1 MYLKRLAVQG
11 FKSFPE
17 RTTFEFGPGIT
28 AIVGPNGSGKSN
40 VSDAIRW
47 VLGEQSFRNLRAK
60 KAEDVIFAGTSSRSP
75 VGMAEAILTLDN
87 EDRWLPID
95 FAEVEIGRR
104 VYRSGESEYLL
115 NGSRVRLRDLS
126 DLLMKAD
133 VGQNSY
139 TIMGQGLVDE
149 VLSMSPE
156 QRRVFLDEAADV
168 KRFRM
173 RITEAL
179 RRLEATR
186 DNIARV
192 DLVLNELRP
201 RLAQLERQA
210 GRAAEH
216 AKLSAEL
223 TELLKLFYGQRWADA
238 QNALTRA
245 MAALDQRVEANQEA
259 EQRVTQLREQIT
271 ALGDEIRRR
280 REAISRRDT
289 RSNEFAQRL
298 SSLEQNLDLDRE
310 RHAMLS
316 GRREELRIE
325 LEALET
331 ERLSLDTTD
340 VDEGRR
346 GMEVGE
352 QEEVAREAAVLT
364 RRRLDE
370 AERAYGIARA
380 RAQELREGAEAD
392 ERRLGSFQAEMEA
405 ARRRIA
411 ELEQEHEQ
419 FDARRKQS
427 LVELIGYGRK
437 YREIKAEL
445 VTAEATLAAARG
457 EADQARQRL
466 QRVQDE
472 VRRYE
477 SAGNEELR
485 ELDRLEGR
493 LDALR
498 RVQAEHDGIAVGTRQ
513 SLIMGQ
519 ALLDEVQPGSLG
531 EAPEIEGVV
540 GLLSRQIRVPSGLE
554 TAINAALEN
563 RLHSVIVR
571 EETQVLKAINLLRQR
586 GHGRAQFIPLDSIRH
601 VYPLNLQKERGVV
614 GVASKLVRC
623 EGEFRN
629 LLDTLL
635 GRIIVVEDM
644 EAGMRMISR
653 SLGSVVTLDGTFIE
667 PTGVVSGGSAGT
679 DETVFSRQRELEE
692 LPERIAELR
701 ERTDRSQERLETA
714 RDSLEQLVISAREA
728 DSRYDDLRKTG
739 DTSRVNLERERQK
752 LHRIRRDLDSLVS
765 RREGLERD
773 QVELQQRYE
782 TARAGMAELETRRTD
797 RRADMQRAEE
807 EVTRTTEERESA
819 IRAVAEASG
828 RLASVEGERK
838 ALQMLREQHDK
849 AKERIAS
856 QMTAR
861 TAQAQNFEAEATA
874 VSERIAR
881 LQSQLEGLRVEQAHA
896 TDDVAPDLD
905 ELHRFETHERQVQ
918 DELGAA
924 HAALLD
930 AERARL
936 DAETGVGRARERLD
950 VLREEM
956 AREGLG
962 PNEDGSIVP
971 VDEASPPEEPVET
984 VEEPSATEE
993 TEDPVVT
1000 PRVSGATEVDLD
1012 EIRVR
1017 IDDVRRQ
1024 IRRLGPINEEAPGD
1038 YEESKERYEFLTG
1051 QLEDLTQA
1059 EAQLRSVIHD
1069 LQGEIKTRFDAAFVT
1084 VNEAF
1089 GKYFTS
1095 FFGGGKASLALT
1107 DPEDSTDSGIEITAQ
1122 PPGKRIESLSLLS
1135 GGERSLTA
1143 VALLFALLAANPA
1156 PFCVLDEVDAAL
1168 DEANVGRFADSLNA
1182 LSEKTQF
1189 ITVTHNR
1196 RTVEAADAI
1205 YGVSM
1210 ARDGVSQVLSLKLS
1224 DLPKT

>member
-1 MYLKRLAVQG
+1 M
-11 FKSFPE
+11 
-17 RTTFEFGPGIT
+17 
-28 AIVGPNGSGKSN
+28 
-40 VSDAIRW
+40 
-47 VLGEQSFRNLRAK
+47 
-60 KAEDVIFAGTSSRSP
+60 
-75 VGMAEAILTLDN
+75 
-87 EDRWLPID
+87 
-95 FAEVEIGRR
+95 
-104 VYRSGESEYLL
+104 
-115 NGSRVRLRDLS
+115 RLRDLS

-223 TELLKLFYGQRWADA
+223 TELLKIFFGQRWSDA

-245 MAALDQRVEANQEA
+245 TAVLDQRVEANQEA
-259 EQRVTQLREQIT
+259 EVRVTQLREQIT

-289 RSNEFAQRL
+289 QSNEFAQRL

-310 RHAMLS
+310 RHAMIS

-325 LEALET
+325 LEALES

-346 GMEVGE
+346 GLEVGE
-352 QEEVAREAAVLT
+352 QEEVAREAALLA
-364 RRRLDE
+364 RRQLDE
-370 AERAYGIARA
+370 AERGYGITRA

-392 ERRLGSFQAEMEA
+392 ERRLGSFQAEMEG
-405 ARRRIA
+405 ARRRLA

-437 YREIKAEL
+437 YKEIKAQL
-445 VTAEATLAAARG
+445 DTAEATLAAARG

-472 VRRYE
+472 VRKYE
-477 SAGNEELR
+477 SAGNDELR

-493 LDALR
+493 LDALK
-498 RVQAEHDGIAVGTRQ
+498 RVQAEHDGIALGTRQ
-513 SLIMGQ
+513 ALIMGQ

-554 TAINAALEN
+554 TAINAALEH

-571 EETQVLKAINLLRQR
+571 EEAQVVKAINLLRQR
-586 GHGRAQFIPLDSIRH
+586 GHGRAQFLPLDAIRH

-629 LLDTLL
+629 LVDTLL

-644 EAGMRMISR
+644 EAGMRMIGR
-653 SLGSVVTLDGTFIE
+653 SLGSVVTLDGTYIE

-692 LPERIAELR
+692 LPQRIADLQ
-701 ERTDRSQERLETA
+701 ERTARSQDRLETA
-714 RDSLEQLVISAREA
+714 RASVEQLVVSARES
-728 DSRYDDLRKTG
+728 DDRYDELRKTG
-739 DTSRVNLERERQK
+739 DTSRVDLERERQK
-752 LHRIRRDLDSLVS
+752 LLRIRRDLDSLRS
-765 RREGLERD
+765 RREGVERD
-773 QVELQQRYE
+773 RSDLE
-782 TARAGMAELETRRTD
+782 ARLAKSEAGMAELEERRSA
-797 RRADMQRAEE
+797 RRADLVQAEE
-807 EVTRTTEERESA
+807 EVTRATEIRESA

-838 ALQMLREQHDK
+838 ALVMLREQHEK

-856 QMTAR
+856 QITAR
-861 TAQAQNFEAEATA
+861 TAQAENMDNEATA

-881 LQSQLEGLRVEQAHA
+881 LQSQVEGLRVEQAHA

-918 DELGAA
+918 DELGVA
-924 HAALLD
+924 HAGLLE

-950 VLREEM
+950 NLREEM
-956 AREGLG
+956 AREGLSPDETG
-962 PNEDGSIVP
+962 EIVP
-971 VDEASPPEEPVET
+971 LDDILEAAPREDEASMDV
-984 VEEPSATEE
+984 A
-993 TEDPVVT
+993 EDDAASDSPVT
-1000 PRVSGATEVDLD
+1000 PRISGAAEVDLD
-1012 EIRVR
+1012 ELRGR
-1017 IDDVRRQ
+1017 IEEVRRQ

-1051 QLEDLTQA
+1051 QLTDLSEAEVQLRAVIEDL
-1059 EAQLRSVIHD
+1059 H
-1069 LQGEIKTRFDAAFVT
+1069 GEIKTRFDAAFVT

-1089 GKYFTS
+1089 GKYFTA
-1095 FFGGGKASLALT
+1095 FFGGGKASLSLT
-1107 DPEDSTDSGIEITAQ
+1107 DPDASAESGIEIMAQ

-1168 DEANVGRFADSLNA
+1168 DEANVGRFADSLHA

-1224 DLPKT
+1224 DLPTT

>member
-17 RTTFEFGPGIT
+17 RTTFEFGSGIT
-28 AIVGPNGSGKSN
+28 AVVGPNGSGKSN
-40 VSDAIRW
+40 VADAIRW

-60 KAEDVIFAGTSSRSP
+60 KAEDVIFAGTTKRSP

-223 TELLKLFYGQRWADA
+223 TDLLKIFFGQRWSDA

-245 MAALDQRVEANQEA
+245 TAVLDQRVEANQEA
-259 EQRVTQLREQIT
+259 ETRVTQLREQIV

-289 RSNEFAQRL
+289 QSNEFAQRL

-310 RHAMLS
+310 RQTMIN

-325 LEALET
+325 LEALES

-346 GMEVGE
+346 GLEVGE
-352 QEEVAREAAVLT
+352 QEEVAREAAVLA
-364 RRRLDE
+364 RRQLDE
-370 AERAYGIARA
+370 AERSYGITRA

-392 ERRLGSFQAEMEA
+392 ERRLGSFQAEMEG
-405 ARRRIA
+405 ARRRLA
-411 ELEQEHEQ
+411 EFEQEHEQ

-437 YREIKAEL
+437 YREIKSAL
-445 VTAEATLAAARG
+445 DTAEATLAAARG

-472 VRRYE
+472 VRKYE

-493 LDALR
+493 LDALK
-498 RVQAEHDGIAVGTRQ
+498 RVQAEHDGIALGTRQ
-513 SLIMGQ
+513 VLIMGQ

-554 TAINAALEN
+554 TAINAALEH
-563 RLHSVIVR
+563 RLHSIIVK
-571 EETQVLKAINLLRQR
+571 EEAQVVKAINLLRQR
-586 GHGRAQFIPLDSIRH
+586 GHGRAQFLPLDAIRQ

-629 LLDTLL
+629 LVDTLL
-635 GRIIVVEDM
+635 GRIIVVDDM
-644 EAGMRMISR
+644 EAGMRMIGR
-653 SLGSVVTLDGTFIE
+653 SLGSVVTLDGTYIE

-692 LPERIAELR
+692 LPQRIADLQ
-701 ERTDRSQERLETA
+701 ERTARSQDRLQTA
-714 RDSLEQLVISAREA
+714 RDSLEQLVASAREA
-728 DSRYDDLRKTG
+728 DDRYDELRKTG
-739 DTSRVNLERERQK
+739 DTSRVDLERERQK
-752 LHRIRRDLDSLVS
+752 LHRIRRDLDTLRS
-765 RREGLERD
+765 RRDGLERD
-773 QVELQQRYE
+773 KLELEERLA
-782 TARAGMAELETRRTD
+782 TSGSGMAELEERRTA
-797 RRADMQRAEE
+797 RRSELAQAEE
-807 EVTRTTEERESA
+807 EVARATEIRESA

-838 ALQMLREQHDK
+838 ALVMLREQHEK

-856 QMTAR
+856 QIAAR
-861 TAQAQNFEAEATA
+861 TAQADNMDNEATT
-874 VSERIAR
+874 VGERIAR
-881 LQSQLEGLRVEQAHA
+881 LQSQVEGLRVEQSHA

-905 ELHRFETHERQVQ
+905 ELHRFESHERQVQ
-918 DELGAA
+918 DELGGA
-924 HAALLD
+924 HAGLLE

-950 VLREEM
+950 NLREEM
-956 AREGLG
+956 AREGLSPDENG
-962 PNEDGSIVP
+962 EIVP
-971 VDEASPPEEPVET
+971 LDDTAEASEPTAESEAAT
-984 VEEPSATEE
+984 DDDATSESA
-993 TEDPVVT
+993 VT
-1000 PRVSGATEVDLD
+1000 PRISGAAEVDLD
-1012 EIRVR
+1012 EIRSR
-1017 IDDVRRQ
+1017 IEEVRRQ

-1051 QLEDLTQA
+1051 QLADLSEA
-1059 EAQLRSVIHD
+1059 EEQLRGVIDD
-1069 LQGEIKTRFDAAFVT
+1069 LHGEIKTRFDAAFVT

-1089 GKYFTS
+1089 GKYFTA
-1095 FFGGGKASLALT
+1095 FFGGGKASLSLT
-1107 DPEDSTDSGIEITAQ
+1107 DPDASADSGIEIMAQ

-1168 DEANVGRFADSLNA
+1168 DEANVGRFADSLHA

-1224 DLPKT
+1224 DLPTT